1 MATVTGYC
9 KQNGLSSK
17 MDQKSKKR
25 ERKTRVPKAAKPA
38 AMRSSDTKLAS
49 LNLYRSGKTVAE
61 IAAERGFT
69 VSTIE
74 THLSYFVQSGEMNIS
89 EIVTEDKL
97 PTIKDAIEKY
107 GADRLAPLKELLGH
121 DFSYGEIKA
130 VIGWMNRN
138 Q

>member
-1 MATVTGYC
+1 
-9 KQNGLSSK
+9 
-17 MDQKSKKR
+17 MDQKSRKR
-25 ERKTRVPKAAKPA
+25 ERKTRAPKAAKSTA
-38 AMRSSDTKLAS
+38 LRSSDTKLAS
-49 LNLYRSGKTVAE
+49 LNSYRSGKSTAE
-61 IAAERGFT
+61 IASERSLS

-89 EIVTEDKL
+89 EIVTEDKI

-107 GADRLAPLKELLGH
+107 GADRLSPLKELLGN
-121 DFSYGEIKA
+121 DFTYGEIKA